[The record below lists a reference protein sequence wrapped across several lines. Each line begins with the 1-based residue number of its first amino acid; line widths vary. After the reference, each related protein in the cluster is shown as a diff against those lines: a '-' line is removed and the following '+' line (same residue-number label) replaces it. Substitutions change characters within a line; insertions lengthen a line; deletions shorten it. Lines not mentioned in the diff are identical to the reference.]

1 MWLLHKQDDR
11 QSLVVMLTCQFVE
24 IMGGAEKQ
32 CLSLSRAL
40 EGRGENVIVL
50 SSRVP
55 GVALDDGAIGIRVI
69 RFWCPSPP
77 QLAGRHLLSSLLWA
91 VQALFWLFWHRQ
103 HIKVVHA
110 HQLRINA
117 YVAAVA
123 SKFLKLPSVL
133 KLGVGGE
140 ENDLVVIGRRKYLF
154 GKAGVDFVVRHASRF
169 IAISKQIEDDLK
181 AHGVSPFAIASI
193 PNGVD
198 LTRFAARIEETQAAR
213 AESIKD
219 AAVFSFVGR
228 LSPEKNVLSMIAGL
242 QSVPAPKRTMVM
254 LAGEGPLREAIEARL
269 QSTRNP
275 LDIRLLGAIT
285 DVSGLLHR
293 THFLLLLSSSEG
305 LSNALLEAL
314 AAGVVPI
321 ITDMSGARD
330 VIPFE
335 NYPLFSVSGSE
346 VDIAVAVRRAYALDP
361 AVWLEW
367 SRRLSQHAE
376 RTFDLESVAMRYVEL
391 YRALSEPGASVGLR
405 TTRETSQVNQ
415 A

>member
-1 MWLLHKQDDR
+1 
-11 QSLVVMLTCQFVE
+11 
-24 IMGGAEKQ
+24 
-32 CLSLSRAL
+32 
-40 EGRGENVIVL
+40 
-50 SSRVP
+50 
-55 GVALDDGAIGIRVI
+55 VI

-140 ENDLVVIGRRKYLF
+140 ENDLVVI
-154 GKAGVDFVVRHASRF
+154 
-169 IAISKQIEDDLK
+169 SKQIEDDLK
-181 AHGVSPFAIASI
+181 VHGVSPFAIASI

-242 QSVPAPKRTMVM
+242 QSVPTPKKTMVM

-335 NYPLFSVSGSE
+335 SYPLFSASGSE
-346 VDIAVAVRRAYALDP
+346 VDIAVAVRRAHVLDP
-361 AVWLEW
+361 EIWLEW
-367 SRRLSQHAE
+367 SRRLSQHAKKK
-376 RTFDLESVAMRYVEL
+376 FDLESVAARYVEL
-391 YRALSEPGASVGLR
+391 YRALSEPGASVELR
-405 TTRETSQVNQ
+405 TTRETSQVNE

>member
-1 MWLLHKQDDR
+1 MWLRHKQDDR

-40 EGRGENVIVL
+40 EGRGEHVIVL

-55 GVALDDGAIGIRVI
+55 GVALDDAAIGIRVI

-91 VQALFWLFWHRQ
+91 VQALFWLSWHRR

-181 AHGVSPFAIASI
+181 AHGVSPFAITSI

-198 LTRFAARIEETQAAR
+198 LTRFAARIEETQEAR
-213 AESIKD
+213 AASVKD

-269 QSTRNP
+269 QTTRNP
-275 LDIRLLGAIT
+275 LDIRLLGATT

-293 THFLLLLSSSEG
+293 SHFLLLLSSSEG

-335 NYPLFSVSGSE
+335 SYPLFSSSGSE

-361 AVWLEW
+361 AIWLEW
-367 SRRLSQHAE
+367 SRRLSEHAKIK
-376 RTFDLESVAMRYVEL
+376 FDLESVAMRYVEL
-391 YRALSEPGASVGLR
+391 YRALSEPSASVGLR
-405 TTRETSQVNQ
+405 TARETSQVNQ